1 MPELNLKAK
10 HSLTLFE
17 GFGSLAVVKLAGHN
31 SPWAKCYEHASIMQ
45 SCDCLAVDLQN
56 IIGWTQDKL
65 MSMSQLGKC
74 ISSMSTCFLCRMLF
88 RESDFATRLQLLLFQ
103 LHHLAQR
110 LSLLRFWEASAPWPW
125 MAASATSFFIR
136 QFSMTAFSIFFWAR
150 NILGP
155 KHPMNSLCKVSACF
169 WTSEIRHILIGHKF
183 KMQKKTKGDD
193 SAALQSVPQRAECSI
208 ALRQMRTSSMSRNGR
223 I

>member
-1 MPELNLKAK
+1 MWFPARRRNTVQVSHLDTSLKK
-10 HSLTLFE
+10 PKIP
-17 GFGSLAVVKLAGHN
+17 GSGLGPWVALAVVKLAGYN
-31 SPWAKCYEHASIMQ
+31 SPWAKCYENASIMQ

-88 RESDFATRLQLLLFQ
+88 RESDFATRLRLLLFQ

-110 LSLLRFWEASAPWPW
+110 LSLLCFWEASAPWPW

-136 QFSMTAFSIFFWAR
+136 QFSMTAFSIFFEQGTSYVLS
-150 NILGP
+150 IL
-155 KHPMNSLCKVSACF
+155 
-169 WTSEIRHILIGHKF
+169 WTLYAKCPLVFEQAK
-183 KMQKKTKGDD
+183 
-193 SAALQSVPQRAECSI
+193 
-208 ALRQMRTSSMSRNGR
+208 
-223 I
+223 